1 MNAIEIWLIGLALAI
16 DCFTVSIAA
25 GLQAR
30 HVKVLPMGLMA
41 LSFGIF
47 QAGMTW
53 LGYMGLSLFAHLL
66 EQVDHWIAFALLAY
80 TGGRMI
86 WEGLRIEE
94 EEEDSAS
101 APLLSARN
109 ILTLSVATSIDALAV
124 GISFACLPAGS
135 LHGMGYIV
143 GVIGLC
149 STAMSI
155 IGLAAGITLGRKV
168 NWHAEVIGGAVL
180 VIIGIKILIEHLS

>member
-30 HVKVLPMGLMA
+30 HVKALPMALMA

-86 WEGLRIEE
+86 WEGLHIEE
-94 EEEDSAS
+94 EENSGS

-124 GISFACLPAGS
+124 GISFACLPAGR
-135 LHGMGYIV
+135 LLGMGYIV

-155 IGLAAGITLGRKV
+155 IGLAVGITVGRKV

>member
-1 MNAIEIWLIGLALAI
+1 MSEIEIWLIGLALAI

-30 HVKVLPMGLMA
+30 RVKAWPMGIMA
-41 LSFGIF
+41 LSFGVF
-47 QAGMTW
+47 QGGMTF

-66 EQVDHWIAFALLAY
+66 EQVDHWIAFVLLAY

-86 WEGLRIEE
+86 WEGQHSEG
-94 EEEDSAS
+94 EDSEGGT
-101 APLLSARN
+101 PLLTARS

-124 GISFACLPAGS
+124 GISFACLPHGS
-135 LHGMGYIV
+135 MCSMAYTV
-143 GVIGLC
+143 GVIGIC
-149 STAMSI
+149 STAMSLV
-155 IGLAAGITLGRKV
+155 GLTTGITVGRKV
-168 NWHAEVIGGAVL
+168 NWHAEVIGGIVL